1 MTTKIRRKKKEIP
14 VGRPSIF
21 FIVALALGVALLVWV
36 AYQAVTHPM
45 TPPKKT
51 GTASALTSARA

>member
-45 TPPKKT
+45 TPLRMRVVV
-51 GTASALTSARA
+51 GMSNIAQ